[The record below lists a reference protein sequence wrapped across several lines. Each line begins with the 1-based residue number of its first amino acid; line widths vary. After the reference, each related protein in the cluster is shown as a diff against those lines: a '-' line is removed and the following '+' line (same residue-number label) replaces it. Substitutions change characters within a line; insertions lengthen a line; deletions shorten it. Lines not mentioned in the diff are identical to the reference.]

1 MKGLQQTRWVEA
13 SYFLLHLLCTGFMS
27 HLLPFRDFFNRYIIW
42 TFKRK
47 YEISGFGFFWI
58 HFMLVSFMLDALEWY
73 STFLASTVLPPLS
86 VTISSFEVINSSQF
100 IKNEVI
106 VDFVRAFDNDFNFL
120 SRDSRHYIVY
130 AAGNISRKGWKQRRY
145 SLAGSGL
152 YRTWAFYFLD
162 GDPWSLQKLQP

>member
-1 MKGLQQTRWVEA
+1 
-13 SYFLLHLLCTGFMS
+13 
-27 HLLPFRDFFNRYIIW
+27 
-42 TFKRK
+42 
-47 YEISGFGFFWI
+47 
-58 HFMLVSFMLDALEWY
+58 MLDALEWY

-162 GDPWSLQKLQP
+162 GDP